1 MNKWY
6 LTKLINFCT
15 EKEIINR
22 MKRQPTELEKVFAND
37 ATNNGLIS
45 KIHKQQQ
52 QQQQQQ
58 NNLI

>member
-22 MKRQPTELEKVFAND
+22 MKRQPTELEKVFAKD
-37 ATNNGLIS
+37 ATNYGLIS